1 MNLYNEKIF
10 YHIYPL
16 GFSGAPENNDFYSK
30 PVERL
35 EKIIEWIPHMKYLGI
50 NALYLG
56 PIFESVEH
64 GYDTVDYFK
73 IDRRLGTNDSFK
85 KVVNELHANK
95 ISVIVDGV
103 FNHVGRNH
111 FAFKDLQH
119 HKKKSKYI
127 NWFNGV
133 DFSKKSPYNDPF
145 TYNTWDGHYN
155 LVKLNLK
162 NQEVK
167 EHLFDAV
174 KYWINEF
181 NIDGIRLDAAD
192 VLDFTFMK
200 ELSELVKNMKKNFWL
215 MGEVV
220 HGDYSKWINDA
231 RLDSVTNYECYKGLY
246 SSHNDKNYFEIA
258 HSLKRQF
265 AKGGIY
271 ENMSLFSFIDNHDVE
286 RISTIIKNKE
296 DLFNLHLLLFSIP
309 GIPSL
314 YYGSEWK
321 IEGKKGSRNDISLR
335 PKLDINYMNSNYE
348 TDLIN
353 YISKLSQIRK
363 NLNSIKYGSYK
374 EIFVKSEQ
382 FAFEREYNN
391 EKTIIILN
399 SSKNNVTINEE
410 KIPKGRYI
418 DVLNNNELLDLQ
430 NKKEIK
436 INSFSGRIL
445 KKII

>member
-1 MNLYNEKIF
+1 MNLNNEKIF

-16 GFSGAPENNDFYSK
+16 GFSGAPEKNDFYSE
-30 PVERL
+30 PINRL
-35 EKIIEWIPHMKYLGI
+35 EKIIEWIPHMKYLGV

-73 IDRRLGTNDSFK
+73 IDRRLGTNETFK
-85 KVVNELHANK
+85 KVVNELHKNE

-103 FNHVGRNH
+103 FNHVGREH
-111 FAFKDLQH
+111 FSFKDLQYN
-119 HKKKSKYI
+119 KQSSKYI
-127 NWFNGV
+127 DWFNGV
-133 DFSKKSPYNDPF
+133 DFSKKSPCNDPF

-162 NQEVK
+162 NHEVK
-167 EHLFDAV
+167 QYLLDAV

-192 VLDFTFMK
+192 VLDFDFMR
-200 ELSELVKNMKKNFWL
+200 ELSILVKNMKKDFWL

-220 HGDYSKWINDA
+220 HGDYSRWIKDA
-231 RLDSVTNYECYKGLY
+231 KLDSVTNYECYKGLY

-265 AKGGIY
+265 SKGGIY
-271 ENMSLFSFIDNHDVE
+271 ENMSLFNFVDNHDVE
-286 RISTIIKNKE
+286 RITSTIKYRE
-296 DLFNLHLLLFSIP
+296 DLYNLHLLLFTIP
-309 GIPSL
+309 GIPSI

-321 IEGKKGSRNDISLR
+321 ILGRKGSRNDLDLR
-335 PKLDINYMNSNYE
+335 PELDVNHMNSTSE

-353 YISKLSQIRK
+353 FISKLSQIRK
-363 NLNSIKYGSYK
+363 DLKSLKYGNYK

-382 FAFEREYNN
+382 FAFEREINN
-391 EKTIIILN
+391 EKTVIIVN
-399 SSKNNVTINEE
+399 SSKNEIILNEHS
-410 KIPKGRYI
+410 IPEGRYI
-418 DVLNNNELLDLQ
+418 DVLNNNEKFDLR

-436 INSFSGRIL
+436 INPNTGRIL
-445 KKII
+445 KKI